1 MGFFS
6 PWYLLGAA
14 AIGLPLWLHLLKH
27 FRSTPHPFSSLMFF
41 EKRIQSSVRHRRL
54 RYLLLLA
61 LRVAMLL
68 LLALVFANP
77 YINRTSVVAAGRRMR
92 VIAIDR
98 SFSMRAGD
106 RMEQAKERARQLL
119 QSTPGSELMQVVA
132 LDSRVET
139 LTPPAADHKSARGAI
154 DSIQA
159 SDRASSF
166 GELVRSLRAMEQTTG
181 MGLDVDFISD
191 MQKTSMPPNFHD
203 LQVGPH
209 TTLRLDSV
217 SKGQV
222 PNWTVE
228 SVTAP
233 ARVYDPKRVRVE
245 ATVAGWQTTAEK
257 RKVSLV
263 LDGKTV
269 ETREISVPENGRAQ
283 LEFLSFDVPYG
294 MRRGEVRMEP
304 HDALAADDSFPFAI
318 VRSDP
323 QPVLL
328 LYDGDRKRALFYYQ
342 AALDSANELGL
353 TLQGVPVQKAIDSD
367 FSRFAFVVLADLQH
381 IDTALEQRLSEY
393 VRRGGAAFVLLGP
406 GSAVARRVP
415 ITGQEFTEDHGVQGA
430 ALVPAEHPALKGISG
445 LDGVQFFQTARI
457 RPVAGTR
464 VLAKL
469 ADGSPLLLEQRLG
482 EGRLLVFAAAFDNL
496 TTDFPLHASFLPF
509 VAQTARYLA
518 GSEETALSVAA
529 GTPLELR
536 RTHDQS
542 AAADVIG
549 PDGRHE
555 LSLREASAAAV
566 FEPSRDGFYE
576 IHRADGKRLLAAVH
590 SDRRESD
597 LSPVPAETLSLWAKT
612 GASRQPGTSGAED
625 RQLRPWPL
633 WPYLL
638 ILLVAV
644 VLMESAVASRHLREG
659 GQTS

>member
-1 MGFFS
+1 MGFLS
-6 PWYLLGAA
+6 PWYLLGVAA
-14 AIGLPLWLHLLKH
+14 VGLPLWLHLLKH

-41 EKRIQSSVRHRRL
+41 EKRVQSSIRHRRL
-54 RYLLLLA
+54 RYLILLA
-61 LRVAMLL
+61 LRIAMLV
-68 LLALVFANP
+68 LLALAFANP
-77 YINRTSVVAAGRRMR
+77 FINRTSVVAAGRRMR

-106 RMEQAKERARQLL
+106 RMQQAKERARRLL
-119 QSTPGSELMQVVA
+119 QSARGSDLMQVIA

-139 LTPPAADHKSARGAI
+139 LTQPATDRTIAGGAI
-154 DSIQA
+154 DSIQP

-191 MQKTSMPPNFHD
+191 MQKTSMPANFHD

-209 TTLRLDSV
+209 TTLRLDPL

-222 PNWTVE
+222 ANWAVE
-228 SVTAP
+228 SVNAP

-245 ATVAGWQTTAEK
+245 AIVAGWQSTPEK

-269 ETREISVPENGRAQ
+269 ETREVNVPANGRAQ
-283 LEFLSFDVPYG
+283 LKFLSFDVPYG
-294 MRRGEVRMEP
+294 MRRGEVRIEP
-304 HDALAADDSFPFAI
+304 HDALPDDDAFPFAI

-342 AALDSANELGL
+342 TAMDSASDVGL
-353 TLQGVPVQKAIDSD
+353 NLQGVPAQQAIDSD
-367 FSRFAFVVLADLQH
+367 FSRFAFLVLSDLQH
-381 IDTALEQRLSEY
+381 MDTALERRVADY
-393 VRRGGAAFVLLGP
+393 VRRGGAAFILLGA
-406 GSAVARRVP
+406 GSAVEHRVP
-415 ITGQEFTEDHGVQGA
+415 VTGQEFTESHGIQGA
-430 ALVPAEHPALKGISG
+430 ALVTAEHPALRGMND
-445 LDGVQFFQTARI
+445 LAGVQFFQTARI
-457 RPVAGTR
+457 RPVEGAR

-469 ADGSPLLLEQRLG
+469 ADGSPLLIEQRLG
-482 EGRLLVFAAAFDNL
+482 EGRLLILAAAFDNL

-518 GSEETALSVAA
+518 GSEETALSIAA
-529 GTPLELR
+529 GTPIELR
-536 RTHDQS
+536 RTRDQG
-542 AAADVIG
+542 AGTDVIG

-555 LSLREASAAAV
+555 LSLRDASAAAV

-597 LSPVPAETLSLWAKT
+597 LAPVPDETLALWAKMGT
-612 GASRQPGTSGAED
+612 SKQPGNLGADE

-633 WPYLL
+633 WPYVL
-638 ILLVAV
+638 ILLLAV
-644 VLMESAVASRHLREG
+644 LLMESAVASRHLREG

>member
-1 MGFFS
+1 MGFLS
-6 PWYLLGAA
+6 PWYLLGAIA
-14 AIGLPLWLHLLKH
+14 VGLPLWLHLLKH

-41 EKRIQSSVRHRRL
+41 EKRVQSSVRHRRL
-54 RYLLLLA
+54 RYLVLLA
-61 LRVAMLL
+61 LRIAMLV
-68 LLALVFANP
+68 LLALAFANP
-77 YINRTSVVAAGRRMR
+77 FINRTSVVAAGRRMR

-98 SFSMRAGD
+98 SFSMRYGD
-106 RMEQAKERARQLL
+106 HMEQAKERARHLL
-119 QSTPGSELMQVVA
+119 QSVPGAELMQVVA

-139 LTPPAADHKSARGAI
+139 LTQPAADRQTVRGAI

-159 SDRASSF
+159 TDRASSF

-181 MGLDVDFISD
+181 LGLDVDFISD
-191 MQKTSMPPNFHD
+191 MQKTSMPANFHD

-217 SKGQV
+217 ANGQA
-222 PNWTVE
+222 PNWAVE

-233 ARVYDPKRVRVE
+233 ARVYDPKRVRVV
-245 ATVAGWQTTAEK
+245 ATVAAWQSSPEQ

-269 ETREISVPENGRAQ
+269 ETRDVSVPANGRAQ
-283 LEFLSFDVPYG
+283 VEFLSFDVPYG
-294 MRRGEVRMEP
+294 MRRGEVRIEP
-304 HDALAADDSFPFAI
+304 HDALRDDDSFPFAV

-342 AALDSANELGL
+342 AAMDSASEIGL
-353 TLQGVPVQKAIDSD
+353 TLQGVPVQQAIDSD
-367 FSRFAFVVLADLQH
+367 FSRFAFVVLSDLQH
-381 IDTALEQRLSEY
+381 LEAALEHRLSEY
-393 VRRGGAAFVLLGP
+393 VRRGGAILIVLGP
-406 GSAVARRVP
+406 GSAVGHRIP
-415 ITGQEFTEDHGVQGA
+415 ITGQEFSESHETEGA
-430 ALVPAEHPALKGISG
+430 TLVTSEHPALKGMTG
-445 LDGVQFFQTARI
+445 LDGVKFFQTARI
-457 RPVAGTR
+457 RPTEGAR

-469 ADGSPLLLEQRLG
+469 ADGSPLLMEQRLG
-482 EGRLLVFAAAFDNL
+482 EGKIMIFAAAFDNL

-518 GSEETALSVAA
+518 GSEETALNVAA

-536 RTHDQS
+536 RTRDQS

-555 LSLREASAAAV
+555 LTLREASAAAV

-576 IHRADGKRLLAAVH
+576 IHRAGGKRMLAAVH

-597 LSPVPAETLSLWAKT
+597 LTPVPGETLALWAKM
-612 GASRQPGTSGAED
+612 GAPRQPGSLGAAE

-633 WPYLL
+633 WPYVL
-638 ILLVAV
+638 ILLLAV